1 MSSFEVILLAQRLN
15 YPIWSDGTEGWD
27 DVSEEDKI
35 AMNYYEKHQ
44 VKMHKNQRWVTSLK
58 TRKCH
63 QDHYGLSKRW
73 LNEFLSG
80 AGREQM
86 ETRWTILGDLGWS
99 CLW

>member
-44 VKMHKNQRWVTSLK
+44 VKMHKNQRWLTSLENVNNIIMAFE
-58 TRKCH
+58 T
-63 QDHYGLSKRW
+63 LI
-73 LNEFLSG
+73 NEFLSG